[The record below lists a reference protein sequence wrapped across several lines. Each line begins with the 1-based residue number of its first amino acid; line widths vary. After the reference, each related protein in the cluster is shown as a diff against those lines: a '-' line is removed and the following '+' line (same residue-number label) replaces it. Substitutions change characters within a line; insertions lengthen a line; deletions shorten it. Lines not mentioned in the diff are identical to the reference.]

1 MQLRQIGSQPDF
13 LLIVERGEDLPRI
26 LVDTCLQHGV
36 SSALVDGSGRAQW
49 LSLEGGPAGRR
60 KIAGPLEVLQ
70 LSGLVE
76 QRGAK
81 QLAAELRV
89 VASRDMDTGVEIVG
103 GLLAEGVFDSAAI
116 RIFKHQPVGVATVR
130 PEHQAPARPPAKP
143 EPPAPTWSAV
153 AEVSAALP
161 PPPAAQP
168 EAPEDEQPRVGD
180 LVEHPKF
187 GSCVVRGLDHE
198 HVKIRLE
205 GGRTIE
211 LNLSHISFVL
221 KGELS
226 TGKRVYSVLVRRDR

>member
-13 LLIVERGEDLPRI
+13 LMILERGEDLPRI
-26 LVDTCLQHGV
+26 LVDTCLQRGLT
-36 SSALVDGSGRAQW
+36 SAYVDGSGRAQW
-49 LSLEGGPAGRR
+49 LSVEGGPAGRR
-60 KIAGPLEVLQ
+60 KIGGPLEVLQ

-81 QLAAELRV
+81 QLVAELRV
-89 VASRDMDTGVEIVG
+89 VASRDMDTGLEIVG
-103 GLLAEGVFDSAAI
+103 GVLAEGVFDSAAL

-130 PEHQAPARPPAKP
+130 AEPQAATRSAVRAEPA
-143 EPPAPTWSAV
+143 APTWSAV

-161 PPPAAQP
+161 PPPAAEP
-168 EAPEDEQPRVGD
+168 EPPEEDQPRVGD
-180 LVEHPKF
+180 LIEHPKF

-205 GGRTIE
+205 GGRTVE
-211 LNLSHISFVL
+211 LNLSHISFGL

-226 TGKRVYSVLVRRDR
+226 TGARVYSVVVRRDR